1 MSILH
6 NILRHIANIFS
17 GKSYLKSSPFGRW
30 VAWDLFFLLGFSSF
44 TSCVDTVILPDDK
57 TVEEDFWKTKTQVQS
72 MVNGAYTSMASEDV
86 QRKLIIWQCR
96 SDELNVNTSLS
107 INELNQFDSN
117 NLQTDN
123 RHNSWASMYSVI
135 NTCNLIISKSAEVM
149 DIDPNYLEGDHK
161 NVVAQMKALRGLCY
175 FYLIRAFRDVP
186 LVLEP
191 YKESSQQLSVG
202 QTAAGVVLDQ
212 IISDLEEVK
221 NDALSTANVT
231 DNVQKYGCFTRN
243 SIYALLADCYLWR
256 ASVNHS
262 ISDYKRCVEL
272 CDMIRDAR
280 GIAVKRSSNSSQ
292 FDDDGYNL
300 NLFRNYFRPFVS
312 GNDSESLL
320 ELQFNDNSGLCNA
333 YYKSRST
340 SNAKPWF
347 YTNSYYSSIKKN
359 TNIGLN
365 VNVFNQLHTSDAKD
379 AITDVRGFESVYNFN
394 TGVEDEVMIRKYVG
408 QNIIGDVVAEAP
420 SNRSYSGY
428 RTNWVVYRATDV
440 MLMKAEAM
448 IQIANLMHED
458 VKSVV
463 SQIANAG
470 SLHDSVSI
478 AKSVYSKVQE
488 ISNSLVTGMR
498 QVQIVNT
505 RAQKDGISLYDS
517 LAYKL
522 NVQDAETA
530 DFARAVA
537 NYVSSLDKTCED
549 LELEVMNERAREL
562 CFEGKRWYDMLRYN
576 YRHMNGVNY
585 TTLLVDLG
593 DNQAKN
599 HEGFLSLMA
608 RKYTNRN
615 GSAMVANIK
624 TEPYLY
630 LPVLKSEVEVNA
642 LLRQNPAYKD
652 RATAER
658 NY

>member
-1 MSILH
+1 MNILH
-6 NILRHIANIFS
+6 NIFRHIAKTFNLPNPFPITGKGLGIAIVLLFTFS
-17 GKSYLKSSPFGRW
+17 
-30 VAWDLFFLLGFSSF
+30 
-44 TSCVDTVILPDDK
+44 SCVDTIILPDDK
-57 TVEEDFWKTKTQVQS
+57 TVEEDFWQTKAQVQS
-72 MVNGAYTSMASEDV
+72 MVNGAYASMASEEV
-86 QRKLIIWQCR
+86 QRKLIVWACR

-107 INELNQFDSN
+107 INDLNQFDSN

-123 RHNSWASMYSVI
+123 RQISWASIYSVI

-161 NVVAQMKALRGLCY
+161 NVLAQMKALRGLCY

-186 LVLEP
+186 FVLEP
-191 YKESSQQLSVG
+191 YKVSSQQLFIG

-212 IISDLEEVK
+212 IISELEEVK
-221 NDALSTANVT
+221 NDALSTANVK
-231 DNVQKYGCFTRN
+231 DNVQKCGYFTRN

-262 ISDYKRCVEL
+262 IPDYKRCVEL

-280 GIAVKRSSNSSQ
+280 SVAVKRFNNSSQ

-300 NLFRNYFRPFVS
+300 NLFRNYYRPFS
-312 GNDSESLL
+312 TGNDSESLL
-320 ELQFNDNSGLCNA
+320 ELQFSDNIALCNA

-340 SNAKPWF
+340 ANAKPWF
-347 YTNSYYSSIKKN
+347 YTNLYYSSIKKN
-359 TNIGLN
+359 ANISLN
-365 VNVFNQLHTSDAKD
+365 VSVFNQLHTGDAV
-379 AITDVRGFESVYNFN
+379 TDIRGFESVYNFN

-408 QNIIGDVVAEAP
+408 QNAIGDLVADAP
-420 SNRSYSGY
+420 SNRSFSGY
-428 RTNWVVYRATDV
+428 RTNWIVYRVTDV

-448 IQIANLMHED
+448 VQIASLMGEE
-458 VKSVV
+458 VKSSV
-463 SQIANAG
+463 SQIANAS
-470 SLHDSVSI
+470 SLSESLSI
-478 AKSVYSKVQE
+478 AKSAYSKAHE
-488 ISNSLVTGMR
+488 ISNCLVTGMR

-517 LAYKL
+517 LAYRL
-522 NVQDAETA
+522 NVQEGETEE
-530 DFARAVA
+530 FVKAVTS
-537 NYVSSLDKTCED
+537 YISSLDKKCED

-585 TTLLVDLG
+585 NTLMVDLR

-599 HEGFLSLMA
+599 YDGFLTLMA

-615 GSAMVANIK
+615 GAALVANIK

-630 LPVLKSEVEVNA
+630 LPILKSEVEVNT
-642 LLRQNPAYKD
+642 LLKQNPAYKD

-658 NY
+658 NN

>member
-6 NILRHIANIFS
+6 NIFQCVANFS
-17 GKSYLKSSPFGRW
+17 CEKWHLKYSPIGGLG
-30 VAWDLFFLLGFSSF
+30 AIILFA
-44 TSCVDTVILPDDK
+44 SCVDTVILPDDK
-57 TVEEDFWKTKTQVQS
+57 TVEEDFWQTKTQVQS
-72 MVNGAYTSMASEDV
+72 MVNGAYSALASEDV
-86 QRKLIIWQCR
+86 LRKLVIWQCR

-135 NTCNLIISKSAEVM
+135 NTCNLILSKSAEVM

-191 YKESSQQLSVG
+191 YKESSQQLQVG
-202 QTAAGVVLDQ
+202 QVAAGVVLDQ

-221 NDALSTANVT
+221 NDALTTANVT

-280 GIAVKRSSNSSQ
+280 GIAVKRFNNNSQ

-320 ELQFNDNSGLCNA
+320 ELQFSDNTAICNA

-347 YTNSYYSSIKKN
+347 FTNSYYSSIKKN

-365 VNVFNQLHTSDAKD
+365 VNIFNQLHTGDAV
-379 AITDVRGFESVYNFN
+379 TDIRGFESVYNFN
-394 TGVEDEVMIRKYVG
+394 SGVEDEVMIRKYVG
-408 QNIIGDVVAEAP
+408 QNMISDVIADVP
-420 SNRSYSGY
+420 SNRSYLGY
-428 RTNWVVYRATDV
+428 RTNWIVYRVTDV

-448 IQIANLMHED
+448 VQIACLMGED
-458 VKSVV
+458 VRSSV

-470 SLHDSVSI
+470 SIHDSVSI
-478 AKSVYSKVQE
+478 ARSVYSKVEE
-488 ISNSLVTGMR
+488 ISKFLVTGMR

-517 LAYKL
+517 LAYRL
-522 NVQDAETA
+522 NVQETETA
-530 DFARAVA
+530 DFVKGVA

-576 YRHMNGVNY
+576 YRHMSGVNY
-585 TTLLVDLG
+585 STLMVDLG

-599 HEGFLSLMA
+599 YDAFLTLMA

-615 GSAMVANIK
+615 GSALVANVK

-630 LPVLKSEVEVNA
+630 LPVLKSEVEINS
-642 LLRQNPAYKD
+642 LLKQNPAYKD

>member
-1 MSILH
+1 MNILH
-6 NILRHIANIFS
+6 NIFQHIANAFRLLTPFPITGAGLGIGVVFLFS
-17 GKSYLKSSPFGRW
+17 
-30 VAWDLFFLLGFSSF
+30 FS
-44 TSCVDTVILPDDK
+44 SCVDTIILPDDK
-57 TVEEDFWKTKTQVQS
+57 TVEEDFWQTKAQVQS
-72 MVNGAYTSMASEDV
+72 MVNGAYSLMASEEV
-86 QRKLIIWQCR
+86 QRKLIVWQCR

-107 INELNQFDSN
+107 INDLNQFDSN

-123 RHNSWASMYSVI
+123 RQISWASIYSVI

-161 NVVAQMKALRGLCY
+161 NVLAQMKALRGLCY

-186 LVLEP
+186 FVLEP
-191 YKESSQQLSVG
+191 YKVSSQQLFIG

-212 IISDLEEVK
+212 IISELEEVK
-221 NDALSTANVT
+221 NDALSTANVK
-231 DNVQKYGCFTRN
+231 DNVQKCGYFTRN

-262 ISDYKRCVEL
+262 ILDYKRCVEL

-280 GIAVKRSSNSSQ
+280 SVSVKRFNNSSQ

-300 NLFRNYFRPFVS
+300 NLFRNYYRPFS
-312 GNDSESLL
+312 TGNDSESLL
-320 ELQFNDNSGLCNA
+320 ELQFSDNIALCNA

-340 SNAKPWF
+340 ANAKPWF
-347 YTNSYYSSIKKN
+347 YTNLYYSSIKKN
-359 TNIGLN
+359 ANISLN
-365 VNVFNQLHTSDAKD
+365 VSVFNQLHTGDAV
-379 AITDVRGFESVYNFN
+379 TDIRGFESVYNFN

-408 QNIIGDVVAEAP
+408 QNTIGDLVADAP
-420 SNRSYSGY
+420 SNRSFSGY
-428 RTNWVVYRATDV
+428 RTNWIVYRVTDV

-448 IQIANLMHED
+448 VQIASLMGEE
-458 VKSVV
+458 VKSSV
-463 SQIANAG
+463 SQIANAS
-470 SLHDSVSI
+470 SLSESVSI
-478 AKSVYSKVQE
+478 AKSAYSKAHE
-488 ISNSLVTGMR
+488 ISNCLVTGMR

-517 LAYKL
+517 LAYRL
-522 NVQDAETA
+522 NVQEGETEE
-530 DFARAVA
+530 FVKAVTS
-537 NYVSSLDKTCED
+537 YISSLDKKCED

-585 TTLLVDLG
+585 NTLMVDLR

-599 HEGFLSLMA
+599 YDGFLTLMA

-615 GSAMVANIK
+615 GAALVANIK

-630 LPVLKSEVEVNA
+630 LPILKSEVEVNT
-642 LLRQNPAYKD
+642 LLKQNPAYKD

-658 NY
+658 NN

>member
-1 MSILH
+1 MIILH
-6 NILRHIANIFS
+6 NIFRHITYYFS
-17 GKSYLKSSPFGRW
+17 IPAPSLRSGRAGE
-30 VAWDLFFLLGFSSF
+30 VALLFFILLSF

-57 TVEEDFWKTKTQVQS
+57 TVEEDFWQTKAQVQS

-123 RHNSWASMYSVI
+123 RHNSWASLYSVI
-135 NTCNLIISKSAEVM
+135 NTCNLVISKSAEVM
-149 DIDPNYLEGDHK
+149 DIDPNYLEGDHR
-161 NVVAQMKALRGLCY
+161 NVLAQMKALRGLCY

-191 YKESSQQLSVG
+191 YKESSQQLNVG
-202 QTAAGVVLDQ
+202 QTAAGVVLDFV
-212 IISDLEEVK
+212 ISDLEEVK

-231 DNVQKYGCFTRN
+231 GNVQKYGCFTRN

-280 GIAVKRSSNSSQ
+280 GVASKRFGNNSQ

-300 NLFRNYFRPFVS
+300 NLFRNYYQPFAT
-312 GNDSESLL
+312 GNDGESLL
-320 ELQFNDNSGLCNA
+320 ELQFNDNTALCNA
-333 YYKSRST
+333 YYKSRSS

-365 VNVFNQLHTSDAKD
+365 TSVFNQLHSGDAVSD
-379 AITDVRGFESVYNFN
+379 IRGFESVYNFN
-394 TGVEDEVMIRKYVG
+394 NGAEDEVMIRKYVG
-408 QNIIGDVVAEAP
+408 QDIIGDVKADAP
-420 SNRSYSGY
+420 SNRSYLGY
-428 RTNWVVYRATDV
+428 RANWIVYRVTDV

-448 IQIANLMHED
+448 VQIASLMGEE
-458 VKSVV
+458 VKASV

-478 AKSVYSKVQE
+478 AKGAYSKVHE
-488 ISNSLVTGMR
+488 ISNYLVTGMR

-505 RAQKDGISLYDS
+505 RAQKDGVSLYDS

-522 NVQDAETA
+522 SVQEAETA
-530 DFARAVA
+530 DFVKAITK
-537 NYVSSLDKTCED
+537 YVSSLDKTCED

-576 YRHMNGVNY
+576 YRRMNGVNY
-585 TTLLVDLG
+585 TTLMVDMG
-593 DNQAKN
+593 DNQARN
-599 HEGFLSLMA
+599 NDNFLALMA

-615 GSAMVANIK
+615 GTALVANIK

-630 LPVLKSEVEVNA
+630 LPVLKSEVEINT
-642 LLRQNPAYKD
+642 LLKQNPAYKD
-652 RATAER
+652 RATAEK

>member
-1 MSILH
+1 MLH
-6 NILRHIANIFS
+6 NIFRHIANAFRTPAPS
-17 GKSYLKSSPFGRW
+17 LRGRAGGEA
-30 VAWDLFFLLGFSSF
+30 VLGVGVFFLTL
-44 TSCVDTVILPDDK
+44 TSCVDTIILPDDK

-72 MVNGAYTSMASEDV
+72 MVNGAYSSLASEEV
-86 QRKLIIWQCR
+86 QRKLVIWQCR

-191 YKESSQQLSVG
+191 YKESSQELKVG

-212 IISDLEEVK
+212 IISDLEEVM

-262 ISDYKRCVEL
+262 VSDYRRCVEL
-272 CDMIRDAR
+272 CDMVRDAR
-280 GIAVKRSSNSSQ
+280 GSAIKRFGNSSLL
-292 FDDDGYNL
+292 DDDGYNL
-300 NLFRNYFRPFVS
+300 NLCRNYFRPFVS
-312 GNDSESLL
+312 GNDGESLL
-320 ELQFNDNSGLCNA
+320 ELLFSDNTALCNA
-333 YYKSRST
+333 YYKSKSN

-359 TNIGLN
+359 ANIGLN
-365 VNVFNQLHTSDAKD
+365 VNVFNQLHTGDVV
-379 AITDVRGFESVYNFN
+379 TDIRGFESVYNFN
-394 TGVEDEVMIRKYVG
+394 SGVEDEVMIRKYVA
-408 QNIIGDVVAEAP
+408 QNVMGDVVVDVP

-428 RTNWVVYRATDV
+428 RTNWIVYRVTDV

-448 IQIANLMHED
+448 VQIASLMGED
-458 VKSVV
+458 VRSSV

-488 ISNSLVTGMR
+488 ISNNLVTGMR

-522 NVQDAETA
+522 NVQEAETS
-530 DFARAVA
+530 DFVKAVA
-537 NYVSSLDKTCED
+537 QYVSSLDKMCED

-576 YRHMNGVNY
+576 YRHMSGVNY
-585 TTLLVDLG
+585 NTLMVDLG

-599 HEGFLSLMA
+599 YDGFLTLMA

-615 GSAMVANIK
+615 GSALVANVK

-630 LPVLKSEVEVNA
+630 LPVLKSEVEIND
-642 LLRQNPAYKD
+642 LLKQNPAYKD

-658 NY
+658 Q

>member
-1 MSILH
+1 MGEGCPQG
-6 NILRHIANIFS
+6 
-17 GKSYLKSSPFGRW
+17 GKG
-30 VAWDLFFLLGFSSF
+30 VAFFLPLLLL
-44 TSCVDTVILPDDK
+44 SCVDTIILPDDK

-72 MVNGAYTSMASEDV
+72 MVNGAYSSLASEDV
-86 QRKLIIWQCR
+86 QRKLVIWQCR

-123 RHNSWASMYSVI
+123 RHNSWASIYSVI

-191 YKESSQQLSVG
+191 YKESSQELKVG

-212 IISDLEEVK
+212 IISDLEEVM
-221 NDALSTANVT
+221 NDALTTANVT

-262 ISDYKRCVEL
+262 VSDYKRCVEL
-272 CDMIRDAR
+272 CDMVRDAR
-280 GIAVKRSSNSSQ
+280 GSAVKRLGNSSML
-292 FDDDGYNL
+292 DDDGYNL

-312 GNDSESLL
+312 GNDGESLL
-320 ELQFNDNSGLCNA
+320 ELLFSDNTALCNA
-333 YYKSRST
+333 YYKSKSN

-359 TNIGLN
+359 MNIGLN
-365 VNVFNQLHTSDAKD
+365 VNVFNQLHTGDAV
-379 AITDVRGFESVYNFN
+379 TDIRGFESVYNFN
-394 TGVEDEVMIRKYVG
+394 SGVEDEVMIRKYVA
-408 QNIIGDVVAEAP
+408 QNVMGDVVVDVP

-428 RTNWVVYRATDV
+428 RTNWIVYRVTDV

-448 IQIANLMHED
+448 VQIASLMGED
-458 VKSVV
+458 VRSSV

-488 ISNSLVTGMR
+488 ISNNLVTGMR

-522 NVQDAETA
+522 NVQEAETA
-530 DFARAVA
+530 DFVKAVA
-537 NYVSSLDKTCED
+537 NYVSSLDKMCED

-576 YRHMNGVNY
+576 YRHMSGVNY
-585 TTLLVDLG
+585 NTLMVDLG

-599 HEGFLSLMA
+599 YDGFLTLMA
-608 RKYTNRN
+608 RKYTSRN
-615 GSAMVANIK
+615 GSALVANVK

-630 LPVLKSEVEVNA
+630 LPVLKSEVEIND
-642 LLRQNPAYKD
+642 LLKQNPAYKD

-658 NY
+658 Q

>member
-6 NILRHIANIFS
+6 NIFQRVANFS
-17 GKSYLKSSPFGRW
+17 CEKWHLKYSPIGGLG
-30 VAWDLFFLLGFSSF
+30 AIILFA
-44 TSCVDTVILPDDK
+44 SCVDTVILPDDK
-57 TVEEDFWKTKTQVQS
+57 TVEEDFWQTKTQVQS
-72 MVNGAYTSMASEDV
+72 MVNGAYSSLASEDV
-86 QRKLIIWQCR
+86 QRKLVIWQCR

-135 NTCNLIISKSAEVM
+135 NTCNLILSKSAEVM

-191 YKESSQQLSVG
+191 YKESSQQLQVG
-202 QTAAGVVLDQ
+202 QVAAGVVLDQ

-221 NDALSTANVT
+221 NDALTTANVT

-280 GIAVKRSSNSSQ
+280 GIAVKRFSNNSQ

-300 NLFRNYFRPFVS
+300 NLFRHYFRPFVS

-320 ELQFNDNSGLCNA
+320 ELQFSDNTAICNA

-347 YTNSYYSSIKKN
+347 FTNSYYSSIKKN

-365 VNVFNQLHTSDAKD
+365 VNIFNQLHTGDAV
-379 AITDVRGFESVYNFN
+379 TDIRGFESVYNFN
-394 TGVEDEVMIRKYVG
+394 SGVEDEVMIRKYVG
-408 QNIIGDVVAEAP
+408 QNMISDVIADVP
-420 SNRSYSGY
+420 SNRSYLGY
-428 RTNWVVYRATDV
+428 RTNWIVYRVTDV

-448 IQIANLMHED
+448 VQIACLMGED
-458 VKSVV
+458 VRSSV

-470 SLHDSVSI
+470 SIHDSVSI
-478 AKSVYSKVQE
+478 ARSVYSKVQE
-488 ISNSLVTGMR
+488 ISKYLVTGMR

-517 LAYKL
+517 LAYRL
-522 NVQDAETA
+522 NVQETETA
-530 DFARAVA
+530 DFVKGVA
-537 NYVSSLDKTCED
+537 NYVSSLDKICED

-576 YRHMNGVNY
+576 YRHMSGVNY
-585 TTLLVDLG
+585 STLMVDLG

-599 HEGFLSLMA
+599 YDGFLTLMA

-615 GSAMVANIK
+615 GSALVANVK

-630 LPVLKSEVEVNA
+630 LPVLKSEVEINS
-642 LLRQNPAYKD
+642 LLKQNPAYKD

>member
-1 MSILH
+1 MLH
-6 NILRHIANIFS
+6 NIFRHIANAFRTPAPS
-17 GKSYLKSSPFGRW
+17 LRGRAGGEA
-30 VAWDLFFLLGFSSF
+30 VLGVGVFFLTL
-44 TSCVDTVILPDDK
+44 TSCVDTIILPDDK

-72 MVNGAYTSMASEDV
+72 MVNGAYSSLASEEV
-86 QRKLIIWQCR
+86 QRKLVIWQCR

-175 FYLIRAFRDVP
+175 FYLIRTFRDVP

-191 YKESSQQLSVG
+191 YKESSQELKVG

-212 IISDLEEVK
+212 IISDLESVM

-262 ISDYKRCVEL
+262 VSDYRRCVEL
-272 CDMIRDAR
+272 CDMVRDAR
-280 GIAVKRSSNSSQ
+280 GSVVKRLGNSSQ
-292 FDDDGYNL
+292 LDDDGYNL

-312 GNDSESLL
+312 GNDGESLL
-320 ELQFNDNSGLCNA
+320 ELLFSDNTALCNA
-333 YYKSRST
+333 YYKSKSN

-359 TNIGLN
+359 ANIGLN
-365 VNVFNQLHTSDAKD
+365 VNVFNQLHTGDVV
-379 AITDVRGFESVYNFN
+379 TDIRGFESVYNFN
-394 TGVEDEVMIRKYVG
+394 SGVEDEVMIRKYVA
-408 QNIIGDVVAEAP
+408 QNVMGDVVVDVP

-428 RTNWVVYRATDV
+428 RTNWIVYRVTDV

-448 IQIANLMHED
+448 VQIASLMGED
-458 VKSVV
+458 VRSSV

-488 ISNSLVTGMR
+488 ISNNLVTGMR

-522 NVQDAETA
+522 NVQEAETS
-530 DFARAVA
+530 DFVKAVA
-537 NYVSSLDKTCED
+537 NYVSSLDKMCED

-576 YRHMNGVNY
+576 YRHMSGVNY
-585 TTLLVDLG
+585 NTLMVDLG

-599 HEGFLSLMA
+599 YDGFLTLMA

-615 GSAMVANIK
+615 GSALVANVK

-630 LPVLKSEVEVNA
+630 LPVLKSEVEIND
-642 LLRQNPAYKD
+642 LLKQNPAYKD

-658 NY
+658 K

>member
-1 MSILH
+1 MLH
-6 NILRHIANIFS
+6 NIFRHIANAFRTPAPS
-17 GKSYLKSSPFGRW
+17 LRGRAGGEA
-30 VAWDLFFLLGFSSF
+30 VLGVGVFFLTL
-44 TSCVDTVILPDDK
+44 TSCVDTIILPDDK

-72 MVNGAYTSMASEDV
+72 MVNGAYSSLASEEV
-86 QRKLIIWQCR
+86 QRKLVIWQCR

-191 YKESSQQLSVG
+191 YKESSQELKVG

-212 IISDLEEVK
+212 IISDLEEVM

-262 ISDYKRCVEL
+262 VSDYRRCVEL
-272 CDMIRDAR
+272 CDMVRDAR
-280 GIAVKRSSNSSQ
+280 GSAIKRLGNSSLL
-292 FDDDGYNL
+292 DDDGYNL

-312 GNDSESLL
+312 GNDGESLF
-320 ELQFNDNSGLCNA
+320 ELLFSDNTALCNA
-333 YYKSRST
+333 YYKSKSN

-359 TNIGLN
+359 ANIGLN
-365 VNVFNQLHTSDAKD
+365 VNVFNQLHTGDVV
-379 AITDVRGFESVYNFN
+379 TDIRGFESVYNFN
-394 TGVEDEVMIRKYVG
+394 SGVEDEVMIRKYVA
-408 QNIIGDVVAEAP
+408 QNVMGDVVVDVP

-428 RTNWVVYRATDV
+428 RTNWIVYRVTDV

-448 IQIANLMHED
+448 VQIASLMGED
-458 VKSVV
+458 VRSSV

-488 ISNSLVTGMR
+488 ISNNLVTGMR

-522 NVQDAETA
+522 NVQEAETS
-530 DFARAVA
+530 DFVKAVA
-537 NYVSSLDKTCED
+537 NYVSSLDKMCED

-576 YRHMNGVNY
+576 YRHMSGVNY
-585 TTLLVDLG
+585 NTLMVDLG

-599 HEGFLSLMA
+599 YDGFLTLMA

-615 GSAMVANIK
+615 GSALVANVK

-630 LPVLKSEVEVNA
+630 LPVLKSEVEINN
-642 LLRQNPAYKD
+642 LLKQNPAYKD

-658 NY
+658 Q

>member
-1 MSILH
+1 MH
-6 NILRHIANIFS
+6 NIFRHITNAFRTPAPS
-17 GKSYLKSSPFGRW
+17 LRGRAGGEA
-30 VAWDLFFLLGFSSF
+30 VLGLGVVLLTL
-44 TSCVDTVILPDDK
+44 TSCIDTIILPDDK

-72 MVNGAYTSMASEDV
+72 MVNGAYSSLASEEV
-86 QRKLIIWQCR
+86 QRKLVIWQCR

-191 YKESSQQLSVG
+191 YKESSQELKVG

-212 IISDLEEVK
+212 IISDLEEVM

-262 ISDYKRCVEL
+262 VSDYRRCVEL
-272 CDMIRDAR
+272 CDMVRDAR
-280 GIAVKRSSNSSQ
+280 GSVVKRLGNSSQ
-292 FDDDGYNL
+292 LDDDGYNL

-312 GNDSESLL
+312 GNDGESLL
-320 ELQFNDNSGLCNA
+320 ELLFSDNTALCNA
-333 YYKSRST
+333 YYKSKSN

-359 TNIGLN
+359 ANIGLN
-365 VNVFNQLHTSDAKD
+365 VNVFNQLHTGDVV
-379 AITDVRGFESVYNFN
+379 TDIRGFESVYNFN
-394 TGVEDEVMIRKYVG
+394 SGVEDEVMIRKYVA
-408 QNIIGDVVAEAP
+408 QNVMGDVVVDVP

-428 RTNWVVYRATDV
+428 RTNWIVYRVTDV

-448 IQIANLMHED
+448 VQIASLMGED
-458 VKSVV
+458 VRSSV

-488 ISNSLVTGMR
+488 ISNNLVTGMR

-522 NVQDAETA
+522 NVQEAETS
-530 DFARAVA
+530 DFVKAVA
-537 NYVSSLDKTCED
+537 NYVSSLDKMCED

-576 YRHMNGVNY
+576 YRHMSGVNY
-585 TTLLVDLG
+585 NTLMVDLG

-599 HEGFLSLMA
+599 YDGFLTLMA

-615 GSAMVANIK
+615 GSALVANVK

-630 LPVLKSEVEVNA
+630 LPVLKSEVEINN
-642 LLRQNPAYKD
+642 LLKQNPAYKD

-658 NY
+658 Q

>member
-1 MSILH
+1 MLH
-6 NILRHIANIFS
+6 NIFRHIANAFRTPAPS
-17 GKSYLKSSPFGRW
+17 LRGRAGGEA
-30 VAWDLFFLLGFSSF
+30 VLGVGVFFLTL
-44 TSCVDTVILPDDK
+44 TSCVDTIILPDDK

-72 MVNGAYTSMASEDV
+72 MVNGAYSSLASEEV
-86 QRKLIIWQCR
+86 QRKLVIWQCR

-191 YKESSQQLSVG
+191 YKESSQELKVG

-212 IISDLEEVK
+212 IISDLEEVM
-221 NDALSTANVT
+221 NDALTTANVT

-262 ISDYKRCVEL
+262 VSDYKRCVEL
-272 CDMIRDAR
+272 CDMVRDAR
-280 GIAVKRSSNSSQ
+280 GSVVKRLGNSSQ
-292 FDDDGYNL
+292 LDDDGYNL

-312 GNDSESLL
+312 GNDGESLL
-320 ELQFNDNSGLCNA
+320 ELLFSDNTALCNA
-333 YYKSRST
+333 YYKSKSN

-359 TNIGLN
+359 ANIGLN
-365 VNVFNQLHTSDAKD
+365 VNVFNQLHTGDAV
-379 AITDVRGFESVYNFN
+379 TDIRGFESVYNFN
-394 TGVEDEVMIRKYVG
+394 SGVEDEVMIRKYVA
-408 QNIIGDVVAEAP
+408 QNVMGDVVVDVP

-428 RTNWVVYRATDV
+428 RTNWIVYRVTDV

-448 IQIANLMHED
+448 VQIASLMGED
-458 VKSVV
+458 VRSSV

-478 AKSVYSKVQE
+478 AKGVYSKVQE
-488 ISNSLVTGMR
+488 ISNNLVTGMR

-522 NVQDAETA
+522 NAQEAETS
-530 DFARAVA
+530 DFVKAVA
-537 NYVSSLDKTCED
+537 NYVSSLDKMCEN

-576 YRHMNGVNY
+576 YRHMSGVNY
-585 TTLLVDLG
+585 NTLMVDLG

-599 HEGFLSLMA
+599 YDGFLTLMA

-615 GSAMVANIK
+615 GSALVANVK

-630 LPVLKSEVEVNA
+630 LPVLKSEVEINN
-642 LLRQNPAYKD
+642 LLKQNPAYKD

-658 NY
+658 K

>member
-1 MSILH
+1 MKLMH
-6 NILRHIANIFS
+6 NIFRHITNAFRTPAPS
-17 GKSYLKSSPFGRW
+17 LRGRAGGEA
-30 VAWDLFFLLGFSSF
+30 VLGLGVVLLTL
-44 TSCVDTVILPDDK
+44 TSCIDTIILPDDK

-72 MVNGAYTSMASEDV
+72 MVNGAYSSLASEEV
-86 QRKLIIWQCR
+86 QRKLVIWQCR

-191 YKESSQQLSVG
+191 YKESSQELKVG

-212 IISDLEEVK
+212 IISDLEEVM

-262 ISDYKRCVEL
+262 VSDYRRCVEL
-272 CDMIRDAR
+272 CDMVRDAR
-280 GIAVKRSSNSSQ
+280 GSVVKRLGNSSQ
-292 FDDDGYNL
+292 LDDDGYNL

-312 GNDSESLL
+312 GNDGESLL
-320 ELQFNDNSGLCNA
+320 ELLFSDNTALCNA
-333 YYKSRST
+333 YYKSKSN

-359 TNIGLN
+359 ANIGLN
-365 VNVFNQLHTSDAKD
+365 VNVFNQLHTGDVV
-379 AITDVRGFESVYNFN
+379 TDIRGFESVYNFN
-394 TGVEDEVMIRKYVG
+394 SGVEDEVMIRKYVA
-408 QNIIGDVVAEAP
+408 QNVMGDVVVDVP

-428 RTNWVVYRATDV
+428 RTNWIVYRVTDV

-448 IQIANLMHED
+448 VQIASLMGED
-458 VKSVV
+458 VRSSV

-488 ISNSLVTGMR
+488 ISNNLVTGMR

-522 NVQDAETA
+522 NVQEAETS
-530 DFARAVA
+530 DFVKAVA
-537 NYVSSLDKTCED
+537 NYVSSLDKMCED

-576 YRHMNGVNY
+576 YRHMSGVNY
-585 TTLLVDLG
+585 NTLMVDLG

-599 HEGFLSLMA
+599 YDGFLTLMA

-615 GSAMVANIK
+615 GSALVANVK

-630 LPVLKSEVEVNA
+630 LPVLKSEVEINN
-642 LLRQNPAYKD
+642 LLKQNPAYKD

-658 NY
+658 Q

>member
-1 MSILH
+1 MLH
-6 NILRHIANIFS
+6 NIFRHIANAFRTPAPS
-17 GKSYLKSSPFGRW
+17 LRGRAGGEA
-30 VAWDLFFLLGFSSF
+30 VLGVGVFFLTL
-44 TSCVDTVILPDDK
+44 TSCVDTIILPDDK

-72 MVNGAYTSMASEDV
+72 MVNGAYSSLASEEV
-86 QRKLIIWQCR
+86 QRKLVIWQCR

-123 RHNSWASMYSVI
+123 RHNSWASIYSVI

-191 YKESSQQLSVG
+191 YKESSQELKVG

-212 IISDLEEVK
+212 IISDLEEVM
-221 NDALSTANVT
+221 NDALTTANVT

-262 ISDYKRCVEL
+262 VSDYKRCVEL
-272 CDMIRDAR
+272 CDMVRDAR
-280 GIAVKRSSNSSQ
+280 GSAVKRLGNSSQ
-292 FDDDGYNL
+292 LDDDGYNL

-312 GNDSESLL
+312 GNDGESLL
-320 ELQFNDNSGLCNA
+320 ELLFSDNTALCNA
-333 YYKSRST
+333 YYKSKSN

-359 TNIGLN
+359 ANIGLN
-365 VNVFNQLHTSDAKD
+365 VNVFNQLHTGDAV
-379 AITDVRGFESVYNFN
+379 TDIRGFESVYNFN
-394 TGVEDEVMIRKYVG
+394 SGVEDEVMIRKYVA
-408 QNIIGDVVAEAP
+408 QNVMGDVVVDVP

-428 RTNWVVYRATDV
+428 RTNWIVYRVTDV

-448 IQIANLMHED
+448 VQIASLMGED
-458 VKSVV
+458 VRSSV

-488 ISNSLVTGMR
+488 ISNNLVTGMR

-505 RAQKDGISLYDS
+505 RAQRDGISLYDS

-522 NVQDAETA
+522 NVQEAETA
-530 DFARAVA
+530 DFVKAVA
-537 NYVSSLDKTCED
+537 QYVSSLDKMCED

-576 YRHMNGVNY
+576 YRHMSGVNY
-585 TTLLVDLG
+585 NTLMVDLG

-599 HEGFLSLMA
+599 YDGFLTLMA

-615 GSAMVANIK
+615 GSALVANVK

-630 LPVLKSEVEVNA
+630 LPVLKSEVEINN
-642 LLRQNPAYKD
+642 LLKQNPAYKD

-658 NY
+658 H

>member
-300 NLFRNYFRPFVS
+300 NLFRNYFRSFVS

-320 ELQFNDNSGLCNA
+320 ELQFNDNTGLCNA

-365 VNVFNQLHTSDAKD
+365 VNVFNQLHTSDA
-379 AITDVRGFESVYNFN
+379 ITDVRGFESVYNFN
-394 TGVEDEVMIRKYVG
+394 SGVEDEVMIRKYVG
-408 QNIIGDVVAEAP
+408 QNIIGDVIADAP

-428 RTNWVVYRATDV
+428 RTNWIVYRVTDV

-448 IQIANLMHED
+448 IQIANLMHEE

>member
-1 MSILH
+1 MH
-6 NILRHIANIFS
+6 NIFRHIANAFRTPAPS
-17 GKSYLKSSPFGRW
+17 LRGRAGGEA
-30 VAWDLFFLLGFSSF
+30 VLGLGVFFLTL
-44 TSCVDTVILPDDK
+44 TSCVDTIILPDDK

-72 MVNGAYTSMASEDV
+72 MVNGAYSSLASEEV
-86 QRKLIIWQCR
+86 QRKLVIWQCR

-123 RHNSWASMYSVI
+123 RHNSWASIYSVI

-191 YKESSQQLSVG
+191 YKESSQELKVG

-212 IISDLEEVK
+212 IISDLEEVM
-221 NDALSTANVT
+221 NDALTTANVT

-262 ISDYKRCVEL
+262 VSDYRRCVEL
-272 CDMIRDAR
+272 CDMVRDAR
-280 GIAVKRSSNSSQ
+280 GSVVKRLGNSSQ
-292 FDDDGYNL
+292 LDDDGYNL

-312 GNDSESLL
+312 GNDGESLL
-320 ELQFNDNSGLCNA
+320 ELLFSDNTALCNA
-333 YYKSRST
+333 YYKSKSN

-359 TNIGLN
+359 ANIGLN
-365 VNVFNQLHTSDAKD
+365 VNVFNQLHTGDAV
-379 AITDVRGFESVYNFN
+379 TDIRGFESVYNFN
-394 TGVEDEVMIRKYVG
+394 SGVEDEVMIRKYVA
-408 QNIIGDVVAEAP
+408 QNVMGDVVVDVP

-428 RTNWVVYRATDV
+428 RTNWIVYRVTDV

-448 IQIANLMHED
+448 VQIASLMGED
-458 VKSVV
+458 VRSSVL
-463 SQIANAG
+463 QIANAG

-488 ISNSLVTGMR
+488 ISNNLVTGMR

-522 NVQDAETA
+522 NVQEAETS
-530 DFARAVA
+530 DFVKAVA
-537 NYVSSLDKTCED
+537 NYVSSLDKMCED

-576 YRHMNGVNY
+576 YRHMSGVNY
-585 TTLLVDLG
+585 NTLMVDLG

-599 HEGFLSLMA
+599 YDGFLTLMA

-615 GSAMVANIK
+615 GSALVANVK

-630 LPVLKSEVEVNA
+630 LPVLKSEVEIND
-642 LLRQNPAYKD
+642 LLKQNPAYKD

-658 NY
+658 K

>member
-1 MSILH
+1 MLH
-6 NILRHIANIFS
+6 NIFRHIANAIRTPAPS
-17 GKSYLKSSPFGRW
+17 LRGRAGGEA
-30 VAWDLFFLLGFSSF
+30 VLGLVFFLLTL
-44 TSCVDTVILPDDK
+44 TSCVDTIILPDDK

-72 MVNGAYTSMASEDV
+72 MVNGAYSSLASEDV
-86 QRKLIIWQCR
+86 QRKLVIWQCR

-191 YKESSQQLSVG
+191 YKESSQELKVG

-212 IISDLEEVK
+212 IISDLEEVM

-262 ISDYKRCVEL
+262 VSDYRRCVEL
-272 CDMIRDAR
+272 CDMVRDAR
-280 GIAVKRSSNSSQ
+280 GSAVKRLGNSSLL
-292 FDDDGYNL
+292 DDDGYNL

-312 GNDSESLL
+312 GNDGESLL
-320 ELQFNDNSGLCNA
+320 ELLFSDNTALCNA
-333 YYKSRST
+333 YYKSKSN

-359 TNIGLN
+359 ANIGLN
-365 VNVFNQLHTSDAKD
+365 VNVFNQLHTGDAV
-379 AITDVRGFESVYNFN
+379 TDIRGFESVYNFN
-394 TGVEDEVMIRKYVG
+394 SGVEDEVMIRKYVA
-408 QNIIGDVVAEAP
+408 QNVMGDVVVDVP

-428 RTNWVVYRATDV
+428 RTNWIVYRVTDV

-448 IQIANLMHED
+448 IQIASLMGED
-458 VKSVV
+458 VRSSV

-478 AKSVYSKVQE
+478 AKSIYSKVQE
-488 ISNSLVTGMR
+488 ISNNLVTGMR

-522 NVQDAETA
+522 NVQEAETA
-530 DFARAVA
+530 DFVKAVA
-537 NYVSSLDKTCED
+537 QYVSSLDKMCED

-576 YRHMNGVNY
+576 YRHMSGVNY
-585 TTLLVDLG
+585 NTLMVDLG

-599 HEGFLSLMA
+599 YDGFLTLMA

-615 GSAMVANIK
+615 GSALVANVK

-630 LPVLKSEVEVNA
+630 LPVLKSEVEINN
-642 LLRQNPAYKD
+642 LLKQNPAYKD

-658 NY
+658 H

>member
-6 NILRHIANIFS
+6 NIFRHIANIFS

-30 VAWDLFFLLGFSSF
+30 GAWGLFFLFGFSSF

-96 SDELNVNTSLS
+96 SDELNVNASLS

-300 NLFRNYFRPFVS
+300 NLFRNYFRSFVS

-320 ELQFNDNSGLCNA
+320 ELQFNDNTGLCNA

-365 VNVFNQLHTSDAKD
+365 VNVFNQLHTSDARD

-408 QNIIGDVVAEAP
+408 QNIIGDVIADAP

-428 RTNWVVYRATDV
+428 RTNWIVYRVTDV

-448 IQIANLMHED
+448 IQIANLMHEE

-537 NYVSSLDKTCED
+537 NYVFSLDKTCED

-615 GSAMVANIK
+615 GSALVANIK

>member
-1 MSILH
+1 MLH
-6 NILRHIANIFS
+6 NIFRHIANAFRTPAPS
-17 GKSYLKSSPFGRW
+17 LWGRAGGEA
-30 VAWDLFFLLGFSSF
+30 VLGVGVFFLTL
-44 TSCVDTVILPDDK
+44 TSCVDTIILPDDK

-72 MVNGAYTSMASEDV
+72 MVNGAYSSLASENV
-86 QRKLIIWQCR
+86 QRKLVIWQCR

-123 RHNSWASMYSVI
+123 SHNSWASMYSVI

-191 YKESSQQLSVG
+191 YKESSQELKVG

-212 IISDLEEVK
+212 IISDLEEVM

-272 CDMIRDAR
+272 CDMVRDAR
-280 GIAVKRSSNSSQ
+280 GSAIKRLGNSSLL
-292 FDDDGYNL
+292 DDDGYNL

-312 GNDSESLL
+312 GNDGESLL
-320 ELQFNDNSGLCNA
+320 ELLFSDNTALCNA
-333 YYKSRST
+333 YYKSKSN

-359 TNIGLN
+359 ANIGLD
-365 VNVFNQLHTSDAKD
+365 VNVFNQLHTGDVV
-379 AITDVRGFESVYNFN
+379 TDIRGFESVYNFN
-394 TGVEDEVMIRKYVG
+394 SGVEDEVMIRKYVA
-408 QNIIGDVVAEAP
+408 QNVMGDVVVDVP

-428 RTNWVVYRATDV
+428 RTNWIVYRVTDV

-448 IQIANLMHED
+448 IQIASLMGED
-458 VKSVV
+458 VRSSV

-488 ISNSLVTGMR
+488 ISNNLVTGMR

-522 NVQDAETA
+522 NVQEAETA
-530 DFARAVA
+530 DFVKAVA
-537 NYVSSLDKTCED
+537 QYVSSLDKTCED

-576 YRHMNGVNY
+576 YRHMSGVNY
-585 TTLLVDLG
+585 NTLMVDLG

-599 HEGFLSLMA
+599 YDGFLTLMA

-615 GSAMVANIK
+615 GSALVANVK

-630 LPVLKSEVEVNA
+630 LPVLKSEVEINN
-642 LLRQNPAYKD
+642 LLKQNPAYKD

-658 NY
+658 K

>member
-1 MSILH
+1 MNILH
-6 NILRHIANIFS
+6 NIFRHITNS
-17 GKSYLKSSPFGRW
+17 LCGKRYLKCLSLGGW
-30 VAWDLFFLLGFSSF
+30 AAILLFS
-44 TSCVDTVILPDDK
+44 SCVDTIILPDDK
-57 TVEEDFWKTKTQVQS
+57 TVEEDFWQTKKQVQS
-72 MVNGAYTSMASEDV
+72 MVNGAYTAMASDSV

-107 INELNQFDSN
+107 ISELNQFDSN

-123 RHNSWASMYSVI
+123 RNNSWGALYTVI
-135 NTCNLIISKSAEVM
+135 NTCNLILSKSADVM
-149 DIDPNYLEGDHK
+149 DIDPNYLEGDHR

-186 LVLEP
+186 LILEP
-191 YKESSQQLSVG
+191 YKESSQELNVG
-202 QTAAGVVLDQ
+202 QTPAGVVLDQ
-212 IISDLEEVK
+212 IINDLEEVK
-221 NDALSTANVT
+221 NDALSTANIT

-272 CDMIRDAR
+272 CDMVRDAR
-280 GIAVKRSSNSSQ
+280 AIAVKRFSYGSQ
-292 FDDDGYNL
+292 LDDDGYDL

-312 GNDSESLL
+312 VNDSESLL
-320 ELQFNDNSGLCNA
+320 ELQFSDNTALCNA
-333 YYKSRST
+333 YYMSRST
-340 SNAKPWF
+340 ANAKPWF

-365 VNVFNQLHTSDAKD
+365 VNVFNQLHTGDAV
-379 AITDVRGFESVYNFN
+379 TDIRGFESVYNFN

-408 QNIIGDVVAEAP
+408 QSTIGDVVADAP

-428 RTNWVVYRATDV
+428 RTNWIVYRVTDV

-448 IQIANLMHED
+448 IQIASLMGQD
-458 VKSVV
+458 VRSSV

-478 AKSVYSKVQE
+478 AKSAYSKVRE
-488 ISNSLVTGMR
+488 ISNYLVTGMR

-505 RAQKDGISLYDS
+505 RAQKDGISTYDS

-522 NVQDAETA
+522 NVQEAETT
-530 DFARAVA
+530 DFVKAVA
-537 NYVSSLDKTCED
+537 NYISSLDKICED

-576 YRHMNGVNY
+576 YRHMSDVNY
-585 TTLLVDLG
+585 NTLMVDLG

-599 HEGFLSLMA
+599 YDSFLTLMS

-615 GSAMVANIK
+615 GSALVANIK

-630 LPVLKSEVEVNA
+630 MPVLKSEVEINT

-652 RATAER
+652 RATAEK

>member
-1 MSILH
+1 MAILSIML
-6 NILRHIANIFS
+6 
-17 GKSYLKSSPFGRW
+17 P
-30 VAWDLFFLLGFSSF
+30 LGGLGGF
-44 TSCVDTVILPDDK
+44 TSCVDTIILPDDK
-57 TVEEDFWKTKTQVQS
+57 TVEEDFWQTKAQVQS
-72 MVNGAYTSMASEDV
+72 MVNGAYTAMASDSV

-107 INELNQFDSN
+107 ISELNQFDSN

-123 RHNSWASMYSVI
+123 KNNSWGALYTVI
-135 NTCNLIISKSAEVM
+135 NICNLVLSKSADVM
-149 DIDPNYLEGDHK
+149 DIDPNYLEGDHR

-175 FYLIRAFRDVP
+175 FYLIRTFRDVP

-191 YKESSQQLSVG
+191 YKESSQQLNVE
-202 QTAAGVVLDQ
+202 QKAAGVVLDM
-212 IISDLEEVK
+212 IINDLEEAK
-221 NDALSTANVT
+221 NDALSTANVS
-231 DNVQKYGCFTRN
+231 DNVQRYGCFTRN

-256 ASVNHS
+256 ASVNHTL
-262 ISDYKRCVEL
+262 SDYKRCVEL

-280 GIAVKRSSNSSQ
+280 GMAVKRFNTGSQ

-300 NLFRNYFRPFVS
+300 NLFRNYYAPFAA
-312 GNDSESLL
+312 GNMSESLL
-320 ELQFNDNSGLCNA
+320 ELQFSDNTALCNA

-359 TNIGLN
+359 ANIGLG
-365 VNVFNQLHTSDAKD
+365 VNVFNQLHTGDEV
-379 AITDVRGFESVYNFN
+379 TDIRGFESVYNFN
-394 TGVEDEVMIRKYVG
+394 TGAEEEVMIRKYVAPYLM
-408 QNIIGDVVAEAP
+408 GDVESDVP
-420 SNRSYSGY
+420 SNRSYTGY
-428 RTNWVVYRATDV
+428 DTNWIVYRVTDV

-448 IQIANLMHED
+448 VQIASLLGED
-458 VKSVV
+458 VKTSV
-463 SQIANAG
+463 SQLANAG
-470 SLHDSVSI
+470 SLSDSLSI
-478 AKSVYSKVQE
+478 AKNVYSKAQE
-488 ISNSLVTGMR
+488 ISNHLVTGMR

-522 NVQDAETA
+522 NVQESETA
-530 DFARAVA
+530 EFVKAVA
-537 NYVSSLDKTCED
+537 NYVSSLGTTCEE

-576 YRHMNGVNY
+576 YRHMSGVNY
-585 TTLLVDLG
+585 NALMVNIG

-599 HEGFLSLMA
+599 YDSFLTLMA

-615 GSAMVANIK
+615 GSALVANLK

-630 LPVLKSEVEVNA
+630 LPVLKSEVEVNS

-652 RATAER
+652 RATAEK

>member
-1 MSILH
+1 MNILH
-6 NILRHIANIFS
+6 NIFRHIANAFRLPIPFPITVKGVGIGVVLLFTFS
-17 GKSYLKSSPFGRW
+17 
-30 VAWDLFFLLGFSSF
+30 
-44 TSCVDTVILPDDK
+44 SCVDTIILPDDK
-57 TVEEDFWKTKTQVQS
+57 TVEEDFWQTKAQVQS
-72 MVNGAYTSMASEDV
+72 MVNGAYASMASEEV
-86 QRKLIIWQCR
+86 QRKLIVWSCR

-107 INELNQFDSN
+107 INDLNQFDSN

-123 RHNSWASMYSVI
+123 RQISWASIYSVI

-161 NVVAQMKALRGLCY
+161 NVLAQMKALRGLCY

-186 LVLEP
+186 FVLEP
-191 YKESSQQLSVG
+191 YKVSSQQLFIG

-212 IISDLEEVK
+212 IISELEEVK
-221 NDALSTANVT
+221 NDALSTANVK
-231 DNVQKYGCFTRN
+231 DNVQKCGYFTRN

-262 ISDYKRCVEL
+262 IPDYKRCVEL

-280 GIAVKRSSNSSQ
+280 SVAVKRFNNSSQ

-300 NLFRNYFRPFVS
+300 NLFRNYYRPFS
-312 GNDSESLL
+312 TGNDSESLL
-320 ELQFNDNSGLCNA
+320 ELQFSDNIALCNA

-340 SNAKPWF
+340 ANAKPWF
-347 YTNSYYSSIKKN
+347 YTNLYYSSIKKN
-359 TNIGLN
+359 ANISLN
-365 VNVFNQLHTSDAKD
+365 VSVFNQLHTGDAV
-379 AITDVRGFESVYNFN
+379 TDIRGFESVYNFN

-408 QNIIGDVVAEAP
+408 QNTIGDLVADAP
-420 SNRSYSGY
+420 SNRSFSGY
-428 RTNWVVYRATDV
+428 RTNWIVYRVTDV

-448 IQIANLMHED
+448 VQIANLMGEE
-458 VKSVV
+458 VKSSV
-463 SQIANAG
+463 SQIANAS
-470 SLHDSVSI
+470 SLSESVSI
-478 AKSVYSKVQE
+478 AKSAYSKACE
-488 ISNSLVTGMR
+488 ISNCLVTGMR

-517 LAYKL
+517 LTYRL
-522 NVQDAETA
+522 NVQEGETEE
-530 DFARAVA
+530 FVKAVTS
-537 NYVSSLDKTCED
+537 YISSLDKKCED

-585 TTLLVDLG
+585 NTLMVDLR

-599 HEGFLSLMA
+599 YDGFLTLMA

-615 GSAMVANIK
+615 GAALVANIR

-630 LPVLKSEVEVNA
+630 LPILKSEVEVNT
-642 LLRQNPAYKD
+642 LLKQNPAYKD

-658 NY
+658 NN

>member
-1 MSILH
+1 MH
-6 NILRHIANIFS
+6 NIFRHIANSFS
-17 GKSYLKSSPFGRW
+17 WKRCLKYSLFGGW
-30 VAWDLFFLLGFSSF
+30 GTILLFS
-44 TSCVDTVILPDDK
+44 SCVDTILIPDDK
-57 TVEEDFWKTKTQVQS
+57 TVEEDFWQTKSQVQS
-72 MVNGAYTSMASEDV
+72 MVNGAYTAMASDSV

-107 INELNQFDSN
+107 ISELNQFDSN

-123 RHNSWASMYSVI
+123 KNNSWGALYTVI
-135 NTCNLIISKSAEVM
+135 NTCNLVLSKSAEVM

-161 NVVAQMKALRGLCY
+161 NVMAQMKALRGLCY
-175 FYLIRAFRDVP
+175 FYLIKAFRDVP

-191 YKESSQQLSVG
+191 YKESSQQLSIG

-280 GIAVKRSSNSSQ
+280 GMAVKRLSNSSQ

-300 NLFRNYFRPFVS
+300 NLFRNYFRPFAS
-312 GNDSESLL
+312 GNDRESLL
-320 ELQFNDNSGLCNA
+320 ELQFNDNAALCNA

-365 VNVFNQLHTSDAKD
+365 VNVFNQLHTSDA
-379 AITDVRGFESVYNFN
+379 ITDVRGFESVYNFN
-394 TGVEDEVMIRKYVG
+394 TGVEEEVMIRKYVG
-408 QNIIGDVVAEAP
+408 QDIIGDVIADAP

-428 RTNWVVYRATDV
+428 RTNWIVYRVTDV

-458 VKSVV
+458 VKSAV
-463 SQIANAG
+463 SQIANAS
-470 SLHDSVSI
+470 SLSDSISI
-478 AKSVYSKVQE
+478 AKSVYPKAQE
-488 ISNSLVTGMR
+488 ISNYLVTGMR

-517 LAYKL
+517 LEYKL
-522 NVQDAETA
+522 NVQEAETA

-537 NYVSSLDKTCED
+537 KYVSSLDKTCED

-576 YRHMNGVNY
+576 YRHMDGVNY
-585 TTLLVDLG
+585 TTLMVDLG
-593 DNQAKN
+593 ENQAKN
-599 HEGFLSLMA
+599 HEGFLTLMA

-615 GSAMVANIK
+615 GSALVANIK

>member
-1 MSILH
+1 MLH
-6 NILRHIANIFS
+6 NIFRHIANAFRTPAPS
-17 GKSYLKSSPFGRW
+17 LRGRAGGEA
-30 VAWDLFFLLGFSSF
+30 VLGLGVFFLTL
-44 TSCVDTVILPDDK
+44 TSCVDTIILPDDK

-72 MVNGAYTSMASEDV
+72 MVNGAYSSLASEEV
-86 QRKLIIWQCR
+86 QRKLVIWQCR

-123 RHNSWASMYSVI
+123 RHNSWASIYSVI

-191 YKESSQQLSVG
+191 YKESSQELKVG

-212 IISDLEEVK
+212 IISDLEEVM
-221 NDALSTANVT
+221 NDALTTANVT

-262 ISDYKRCVEL
+262 VSDYRRCVEL
-272 CDMIRDAR
+272 CDMVRDAR
-280 GIAVKRSSNSSQ
+280 GSVVKRLGNSSQ
-292 FDDDGYNL
+292 LDDDGYNL

-312 GNDSESLL
+312 GNDGESLL
-320 ELQFNDNSGLCNA
+320 ELLFSDNTALCNA
-333 YYKSRST
+333 YYKSKSN

-359 TNIGLN
+359 ANIGLN
-365 VNVFNQLHTSDAKD
+365 VNVFNQLHTGDVV
-379 AITDVRGFESVYNFN
+379 TDIRGFESVYNFN
-394 TGVEDEVMIRKYVG
+394 SGVEDEVMIRKYVA
-408 QNIIGDVVAEAP
+408 QNVMGDVVVDVP

-428 RTNWVVYRATDV
+428 RTNWIVYRVTDV

-448 IQIANLMHED
+448 VQIASLMGED
-458 VKSVV
+458 VRSSV

-488 ISNSLVTGMR
+488 ISNNLVTGMR

-522 NVQDAETA
+522 NVQEAETS
-530 DFARAVA
+530 DFVKAVA
-537 NYVSSLDKTCED
+537 NYVSSLDKMCED

-576 YRHMNGVNY
+576 YRHMSGVNY
-585 TTLLVDLG
+585 NTLMVDLG

-599 HEGFLSLMA
+599 YDGFLTLMA

-615 GSAMVANIK
+615 GSALVANVK

-630 LPVLKSEVEVNA
+630 LPVLKSEVEIND
-642 LLRQNPAYKD
+642 LLKQNPAYKD

-658 NY
+658 K

>member
-1 MSILH
+1 MKLMH
-6 NILRHIANIFS
+6 NIFRHIANAFRTPAPS
-17 GKSYLKSSPFGRW
+17 LRGRAGGEA
-30 VAWDLFFLLGFSSF
+30 VLGLGVFFLTL
-44 TSCVDTVILPDDK
+44 TSCVDTIILPDDK

-72 MVNGAYTSMASEDV
+72 MVNGAYSSLASEEV
-86 QRKLIIWQCR
+86 QRKLVIWQCR

-123 RHNSWASMYSVI
+123 RHNSWASIYSVI

-191 YKESSQQLSVG
+191 YKESSQELKVG

-212 IISDLEEVK
+212 IISDLEEVM
-221 NDALSTANVT
+221 NDALTTANVT

-262 ISDYKRCVEL
+262 VSDYRRCVEL
-272 CDMIRDAR
+272 CDMVRDAR
-280 GIAVKRSSNSSQ
+280 GSVVKRLGNSSQ
-292 FDDDGYNL
+292 LDDDGYNL

-312 GNDSESLL
+312 GNDGESLL
-320 ELQFNDNSGLCNA
+320 ELLFSDNTALCNA
-333 YYKSRST
+333 YYKSKSN

-359 TNIGLN
+359 ANIGLN
-365 VNVFNQLHTSDAKD
+365 VNVFNQLHTGDAV
-379 AITDVRGFESVYNFN
+379 TDIRGFESVYNFN
-394 TGVEDEVMIRKYVG
+394 SGVEDEVMIRKYVA
-408 QNIIGDVVAEAP
+408 QNVMGDVVVDVP

-428 RTNWVVYRATDV
+428 RTNWIVYRVTDV

-448 IQIANLMHED
+448 VQIASLMGED
-458 VKSVV
+458 VRSSVL
-463 SQIANAG
+463 QIANAG

-488 ISNSLVTGMR
+488 ISNNLVTGMR

-522 NVQDAETA
+522 NVQEAETS
-530 DFARAVA
+530 DFVKAVA
-537 NYVSSLDKTCED
+537 NYVSSLDKMCED

-576 YRHMNGVNY
+576 YRHMSGVNY
-585 TTLLVDLG
+585 NTLMVDLG

-599 HEGFLSLMA
+599 YDGFLTLMA

-615 GSAMVANIK
+615 GSALVANVK

-630 LPVLKSEVEVNA
+630 LPVLKSEVEIND
-642 LLRQNPAYKD
+642 LLKQNPAYKD

-658 NY
+658 K